1 MQFPQTA
8 LMDADLLT
16 SLPPRL
22 HRDKFLGLGRQLL
35 PQRLPTLNATR
46 PSPLDAKALPHVV
59 EECTEMEFGTLNATL
74 FI

>member
-1 MQFPQTA
+1 
-8 LMDADLLT
+8 MDADLLT
-16 SLPPRL
+16 SFLPDCIGTSFR
-22 HRDKFLGLGRQLL
+22 GLGRQLL

-59 EECTEMEFGTLNATL
+59 EECAEMEFGTLNATL